1 MPRVPPSTF
10 PPPLNN
16 ASSQPIKDNE
26 DTREKMSLGS
36 LKTYFFCKVMSSASS
51 DAVSEISKLPSE
63 EVFQWSQSFQKLL
76 SSKYGLAVFRA
87 FLKSEFSDENIQFWL
102 ACESYKKIKSSKKL
116 SKMAMNMFKEF
127 IEPDSLKQINIDHQT
142 RESISKLMQES
153 PRSCFD
159 EAQKIVYSL
168 MERDSYPRFLRSQ
181 IYQDLLTTTQ
191 T

>member
-1 MPRVPPSTF
+1 R
-10 PPPLNN
+10 
-16 ASSQPIKDNE
+16 
-26 DTREKMSLGS
+26 
-36 LKTYFFCKVMSSASS
+36 
-51 DAVSEISKLPSE
+51 LPSE